1 MTRDATK
8 FDHVVTALPADAL
21 NVIQNIIRMP
31 RATPDRYE
39 RLKSALQL
47 TFGKTPA
54 QRHVELIQY
63 ASAKE
68 PILDVKPS
76 NMLMHIR
83 DLSGDSKAAFER
95 AVLLNRLPSS
105 VRTTLSTSATVNNEE
120 WALEANQVME
130 AFLLAR
136 PGCTPASVMAMENMA
151 PVPPPLPLAAPQA
164 VEVAAVDS
172 RRRGGG
178 DAAFLCFYHAKF
190 GTKAYSCKSN
200 RCPMRG
206 QVQRRPQQSSA
217 SGNGRAGR

>member
-1 MTRDATK
+1 M
-8 FDHVVTALPADAL
+8 
-21 NVIQNIIRMP
+21 
-31 RATPDRYE
+31 
-39 RLKSALQL
+39 

-105 VRTTLSTSATVNNEE
+105 VRTTLSTSTTVSNEE

-136 PGCTPASVMAMENMA
+136 PGCTPTSVMAMENMVPA
-151 PVPPPLPLAAPQA
+151 PAPMPMPVQPA

-172 RRRGGG
+172 KHQRNP

-190 GTKAYSCKSN
+190 GAKAYSCKSN
-200 RCPMRG
+200 RCPIWG
-206 QVQRRPQQSSA
+206 QVQRRPQQHLA